1 MPQYHDGSRAD
12 TLRQLASRLR
22 QLQAGRGTTAHRTGR
37 EIISSG
43 MPDLDR
49 LLPDGGFRRGTLV
62 EWLADGPGTGVER
75 LLLQVVPPALQEGGV
90 CLVID
95 PRQEFSPALAAAMNI
110 DLQRTLLVRPGRAE
124 DAVWA
129 AEQSLRCPGVAVTI
143 AWSELLDRSAENRI
157 LRRLQLAA
165 ETGGGLGVLLR
176 PASLQGQ
183 PSWADIR
190 LLVRPVPPGARGAP
204 PAAPVHS
211 LHKETDVAPEGVRH
225 WMELDI
231 LHCRGGLGSRAAFLE
246 IDDET
251 GAVHLVSELADSTS
265 SPRATGA

>member
-1 MPQYHDGSRAD
+1 MPQYHDGSRAA
-12 TLRQLASRLR
+12 TVRELATRLK
-22 QLQAGRGTTAHRTGR
+22 QLQAARGATGHAMGA
-37 EIISSG
+37 EVLSSG
-43 MPDLDR
+43 MPVLDR
-49 LLPDGGFRRGTLV
+49 LLPDGGFRRGTLI

-75 LLLQVVPPALQEGGV
+75 LLLQVVPAALQEGGV

-110 DLQRTLLVRPGRAE
+110 NLQRVLLVRPGRAE

-129 AEQSLRCPGVAVTI
+129 TEQALRCPGVAITI
-143 AWSELLDRSAENRI
+143 AWNELLDRPAENRI

-176 PASLQGQ
+176 PASLQRQ
-183 PSWADIR
+183 PSWADVR

-204 PAAPVHS
+204 PRASV
-211 LHKETDVAPEGVRH
+211 HKEKCVAPEGARH

-251 GAVHLVSELADSTS
+251 GAVHLVSELADSTAP
-265 SPRATGA
+265 PRATGA